1 MEKKKT
7 KEEMW
12 EKTGVKKLSRAGNL
26 CNELFEFSDRLV
38 QVRPDADWRSDGLAL
53 QIHNVNL
60 HHHLCGQSE
69 THPRRHKGLFE
80 QTHPSESFTSTAFSL
95 LQTILTKK
103 YESREAGDR

>member
-1 MEKKKT
+1 ME
-7 KEEMW
+7 EDRVE
-12 EKTGVKKLSRAGNL
+12 KLSRAGNL

-69 THPRRHKGLFE
+69 THPRRRYLNSYIH
-80 QTHPSESFTSTAFSL
+80 QTGVI
-95 LQTILTKK
+95 LQYSIQ
-103 YESREAGDR
+103 SSSDNPN